1 MAPRRHGKRR
11 VFERLYRRFKR
22 APLPWL
28 ARLRR
33 WVIGEHASA
42 VLVDSAN
49 GLLLTPVSD
58 FYIGRKLAQRG
69 AFDARTVEHLSQL
82 VKADADVLFV
92 GAHIGAFLVPIAR
105 HCRSVVG
112 VEANPATFRLLELNV
127 IVNRLSN
134 VELFNL
140 AALDGDAAVR
150 FVANKV
156 NTGGSK
162 VLAEHVDRPEFYF
175 DDPDVV
181 EVRGARLDDV
191 LGGRSFD
198 LIVID
203 VEGSEYRAL
212 KGMPETLARAGQ
224 VVIEFA
230 PNLIDNVAGI
240 TIEQF
245 LAAVPERFT
254 SATLL
259 GEETSYDRR
268 ELSVFCNEIWAN
280 SYYDTPDLRFISS

>member
-1 MAPRRHGKRR
+1 
-11 VFERLYRRFKR
+11 
-22 APLPWL
+22 
-28 ARLRR
+28 
-33 WVIGEHASA
+33 
-42 VLVDSAN
+42 
-49 GLLLTPVSD
+49 
-58 FYIGRKLAQRG
+58 
-69 AFDARTVEHLSQL
+69 
-82 VKADADVLFV
+82 V

-105 HCRSVVG
+105 QCRSVVG

-140 AALDGDAAVR
+140 AAVDGEAAVR

-162 VLAEHVDRPEFYF
+162 VLAERVDRPEFYF

-224 VVIEFA
+224 VAIEFA

-245 LAAVPERFT
+245 LAAVPERLT

-268 ELSVFCNEIWAN
+268 ELSVV
-280 SYYDTPDLRFISS
+280 L

>member
-1 MAPRRHGKRR
+1 MATRRHGPRP

-33 WVIGEHASA
+33 WVIGEHAAA
-42 VLVDSAN
+42 VVVDSAN

-69 AFDARTVEHLSQL
+69 AFDTRTVERLSAL

-105 HCRSVVG
+105 QCRSVVG

-140 AALDGDAAVR
+140 AAVDGEAAVR

-162 VLAEHVDRPEFYF
+162 VLAERVDRPEFYF

-191 LGGRSFD
+191 LGDRSFD